1 MYSVAIRTNVWYN
14 EINKTEEDTTMTDN
28 EKRAK
33 ALEEIANDILGID
46 TLRTQSNDSLDFHEV
61 SVWSLKAALEA
72 AYRLGRDSR

>member
-1 MYSVAIRTNVWYN
+1 
-14 EINKTEEDTTMTDN
+14 MTDN

-33 ALEEIANDILGID
+33 ALEEIANDLLGIE

-61 SVWSLKAALEA
+61 SIWSLKAALEA

>member
-1 MYSVAIRTNVWYN
+1 
-14 EINKTEEDTTMTDN
+14 MTDN

-33 ALEEIANDILGID
+33 ALEEIANDLLGIE